1 MLHSGVSLFFL
12 EALQCMNPLFQLS
25 PLYFPSDFVHQL
37 ILLEL
42 HLAENRELSSNAMDK
57 IEKKNISN

>member
-1 MLHSGVSLFFL
+1 
-12 EALQCMNPLFQLS
+12 
-25 PLYFPSDFVHQL
+25 VHQL